1 MEIFVALCV
10 ASFKLCV
17 ACNDARVKKD
27 VNEHGDEN
35 DE

>member
-1 MEIFVALCV
+1 MTILIELCV

-27 VNEHGDEN
+27 VNEHGDEI